1 MRRHNNFKFEI
12 TPNASS
18 DGDEVNLH
26 EIYLM
31 YQDGSLTADLS
42 TEELIIIRNKI
53 GAFLDKEKNNGI

>member
-1 MRRHNNFKFEI
+1 MILRDFKFEI
-12 TPNASS
+12 TPYSSS

-31 YQDGSLTADLS
+31 YKDGSFIADLS

-53 GAFLDKEKNNGI
+53 EEFLDREKNDGI